1 MSAMES
7 TPNTPDL
14 STVAD
19 LSDAPIPTARTLGM
33 RRNIPYQFRAL
44 RRHES
49 EDPADGQEGALI
61 AVPGC

>member
-33 RRNIPYQFRAL
+33 RRNIPYQFGRFVAMNL
-44 RRHES
+44 RILRMAKKGH
-49 EDPADGQEGALI
+49 
-61 AVPGC
+61 